1 MNLQD
6 YFDKGLQYEEFRN
19 RVEVNLEVMDEVYDE
34 PNLMPSDLRF
44 FENLAPLNI
53 LAVGEDW
60 CPDVVHTLPRWA
72 RLAEQVEGI
81 SFRISFKKDVPDL
94 MKQYLGP
101 GNKERIPVYIFL
113 DTQGNRVAHWSGR
126 ARMADQ
132 WILAR
137 RNQRDYSEIPK
148 DEMEQLTQEFRIMYR
163 EHFRRENFQEIK
175 DILAVA
181 FGIPFDSAE
190 NLTPERKPR

>member
-6 YFDKGLQYEEFRN
+6 YFDKGLHYEEFRKK
-19 RVEVNLEVMDEVYDE
+19 VEVNLDVLDEVYGQ
-34 PNLMPSDLRF
+34 PNLMPSDLQF
-44 FENLAPLNI
+44 FKDLAPLNI
-53 LAVGEDW
+53 LAVGADW

-81 SFRISFKKDVPDL
+81 SFRILIKKEVPDL
-94 MKQYLGP
+94 MQQFLGP
-101 GNKERIPVYIFL
+101 GNKERIPLYLFL
-113 DTQGNRVAHWSGR
+113 DQQGNRIASWSSR
-126 ARMADQ
+126 ARVADQ

-137 RNQRDYSEIPK
+137 RNRRAYSEFPK
-148 DEMEQLTQEFRIMYR
+148 DEMEQFTQEFRILYR

-181 FGIPFDSAE
+181 FGIPFDSASA
-190 NLTPERKPR
+190 